1 MINSRNLRNKLISFL
16 FSVKRFFAN
25 KSKITASVQSPYRYT
40 KYYAGSDSRRP
51 GRPSLLLR
59 PLLIAVSAL
68 MLFSLSSCG
77 SQLPRLSKDK
87 PVMITIWHHYLGEQ
101 KVSFDN
107 LVTEFNSTI
116 GADSGITVKAFSMD
130 NTGDIHT
137 RLLASANREPGSSD
151 FPEIATAYPS
161 TAYTLYNMGKLIPLD
176 KYMTKDELDEYI
188 PSYIEEGRITEDS
201 GCVIFPIA
209 KSTETLYIN
218 YTFYKQFLDEYNK
231 ANPSK
236 KLNEDM
242 LETFEGIRETAAAYF
257 EWTDAKTP
265 DIPNDGKALYGCDAA
280 SNFAIVS
287 YKQLGSDFFVVNSD
301 STGEIDL
308 NNPAMKTVW
317 DSYFAPMVKGH
328 FGAYSFYRSE
338 DTQTGDLL
346 MYVGSSAGAGFFPK
360 TVTFPDNTKYDVE
373 LKVMPYPSFENGKKI
388 AVQQGAG
395 AIISKSTPEKEYAS
409 VVFLKWLTE
418 PERNIDFV
426 LRTGYLPAKN
436 KAIEILRQK
445 LPEYRSTGDINEN
458 VVKVLECTLEM
469 MDTHEFYT
477 YKPFKASDDIRYSFE
492 DKLLSF
498 TQSARNEFIEALPND
513 VSVDRFADEYI
524 TVQLFDQFLTEVR
537 HEVLKTE

>member
-1 MINSRNLRNKLISFL
+1 MINSRDLHNKLLSFL
-16 FSVKRFFAN
+16 LSVKRSFAH
-25 KSKITASVQSPYRYT
+25 KLKKTVSLRSSYSYIEHPVGCK
-40 KYYAGSDSRRP
+40 SRRS

-59 PLLIAVSAL
+59 PLLIAASAL

-101 KVSFDN
+101 KVSFDS
-107 LVTEFNSTI
+107 LIAEFNNTI

-130 NTGDIHT
+130 NTGDIHA

-161 TAYTLYNMGKLIPLD
+161 TAYTLYSMGKLIPFD
-176 KYMTKDELDEYI
+176 KYMTKEELGEYV
-188 PSYIEEGRITEDS
+188 PSFIEEGRLTEDS

-242 LETFEGIRETAAAYF
+242 LKTFEGIRETAAAYF

-265 DIPNDGKALYGCDAA
+265 EIPNDGKALYGCDAV
-280 SNFAIVS
+280 SNFAIIS
-287 YKQLGSDFFVVNSD
+287 YKQLGSDFFIVNSD
-301 STGEIDL
+301 NTGEIDL
-308 NNPAMKTVW
+308 NNPAMKTIW
-317 DSYFAPMVKGH
+317 DSYFVPRVKGH

-346 MYVGSSAGAGFFPK
+346 MYVGSSAGASFFPK
-360 TVTFPDNTKYDVE
+360 TVTFPDNTKYDIE
-373 LKVMPYPSFENGKKI
+373 LKVMPYPSFENSKKI

-426 LRTGYLPAKN
+426 LKTGYLPVKN
-436 KAIEILRQK
+436 KAFEILRQK
-445 LPEYRSTGDINEN
+445 LPEYRSGDMNEN

-469 MDTHEFYT
+469 MDTHELYT

-492 DKLLSF
+492 DKLISF
-498 TQSARNEFIEALPND
+498 TQAARNEFVEALPDD

-524 TVQLFDQFLTEVR
+524 TDRLFEQFLTEVR
-537 HEVLKTE
+537 HEVLKAE